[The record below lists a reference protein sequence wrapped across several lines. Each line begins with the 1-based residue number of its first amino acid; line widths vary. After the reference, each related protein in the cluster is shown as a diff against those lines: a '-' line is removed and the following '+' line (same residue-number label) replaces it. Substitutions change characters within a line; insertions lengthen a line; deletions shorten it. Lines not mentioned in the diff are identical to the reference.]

1 MKSSHKTVNPKQ
13 TKTSDQA
20 GRAGKRFDRELEL
33 PKLIGIWPSELR
45 DDSAEQA
52 ARIIA
57 LLRKALRAQR
67 RLGRAAHWTYDLNR
81 HLALVEALRSERA
94 RLIRRNA
101 LQGTDA
107 GAGPATPAGR
117 RRSHCVA
124 VERERQDGAKSETP
138 SAGGPI

>member
-1 MKSSHKTVNPKQ
+1 MKYSHKTFNSKQ
-13 TKTSDQA
+13 TRTSDQA
-20 GRAGKRFDRELEL
+20 GRAVKPFDRELEL
-33 PKLIGIWPSELR
+33 PKLIGIWPAELR
-45 DDSAEQA
+45 DNSAEQA

-57 LLRKALRAQR
+57 LLRKALRVQR

-107 GAGPATPAGR
+107 GARLATPKGR
-117 RRSHCVA
+117 GGS
-124 VERERQDGAKSETP
+124 KSR
-138 SAGGPI
+138 GC

>member
-1 MKSSHKTVNPKQ
+1 MKYSHRTFSSKQ
-13 TKTSDQA
+13 TRISDRA
-20 GRAGKRFDRELEL
+20 GRVGKPFDRELEL

-81 HLALVEALRSERA
+81 HLALVEALRSETA

-101 LQGTDA
+101 LRGNRC
-107 GAGPATPAGR
+107 R
-117 RRSHCVA
+117 RTTGNVDRSQRFELRGC
-124 VERERQDGAKSETP
+124 
-138 SAGGPI
+138 